1 MLNLTM
7 QEARIPDSHEMRFVL
22 TALLFLCLLLTL
34 DNASIVTEEDVC
46 LDALGQW
53 DADTRD
59 CKLEVNPGGHNE

>member
-1 MLNLTM
+1 
-7 QEARIPDSHEMRFVL
+7 MRFVL

>member
-1 MLNLTM
+1 M
-7 QEARIPDSHEMRFVL
+7 QEAGIPNSHEMRFVL
-22 TALLFLCLLLTL
+22 TAPLFLCLLLTL
-34 DNASIVTEEDVC
+34 DNAPIVNQEDVC

>member
-1 MLNLTM
+1 
-7 QEARIPDSHEMRFVL
+7 
-22 TALLFLCLLLTL
+22 LTL
-34 DNASIVTEEDVC
+34 DNAPIVNQEDVC